1 MRPCKLK
8 LNEKQ
13 KRFVFLIEF
22 FLMDKIYF
30 CKIGNFLTKMFSVML
45 RTLFPVISV
54 LLPQRGSFVMVKEN
68 FETKNV

>member
-8 LNEKQ
+8 LNEIQ
-13 KRFVFLIEF
+13 KRLSFLIEF

-30 CKIGNFLTKMFSVML
+30 GKIGNFLTKMFSVML

-54 LLPQRGSFVMVKEN
+54 SRLECVNECL
-68 FETKNV
+68 

>member
-13 KRFVFLIEF
+13 KILSFLIDFF

-30 CKIGNFLTKMFSVML
+30 CKIGNFLTKRFSVIL
-45 RTLFPVISV
+45 KTLFPLILV
-54 LLPQRGSFVMVKEN
+54 LKMEWVSEFL
-68 FETKNV
+68 

>member
-1 MRPCKLK
+1 MISCKLK

-13 KRFVFLIEF
+13 KRLFFLIEF

-45 RTLFPVISV
+45 TTLFPVISLFRLECV
-54 LLPQRGSFVMVKEN
+54 HESL
-68 FETKNV
+68 